1 MLGQKQVQKISQK
14 LALSKNMQQSINI
27 LSMHTIDL
35 KDFIEK
41 EIIENPFLETEEV
54 DFVNNEE
61 SYKNLQSTTDN
72 NYNQDEVFSKLVDK
86 TLTLKEHLINQI
98 NLTFQDDNEKFIAY
112 YVTDMLDDNGYF
124 RGLDENIAQ
133 ELKISLT
140 KFNSIM
146 NILKTFD
153 PIGVYSQNLEE
164 CLKLQAIEKNI
175 FNSKFKKILENLN
188 LVAKLDFKSLKKE
201 CEISEEEL
209 RELISKLKKLNP
221 KPGRD
226 FLTNNSQIILPEII
240 IKGNKDQGFY
250 PIINDKAVPNCFYQ
264 NNIDNK
270 NLKPN
275 EKSFCSKN
283 KRTAIEVVTALT
295 KRKKLLLN
303 FADKILELQY
313 EFFANGVNFLKPLV
327 VSDLAKKLE
336 VNESTISRIGNKYI
350 ETPHGVFEIKFFFS
364 SKIKSEL
371 TENHHSSI
379 SVKNTI
385 KDIICN
391 EEKILSDL
399 DISNILSQKYSISIS
414 RRTVTKYR
422 EFMKIPTSAIRKR
435 LKKMGAS

>member
-1 MLGQKQVQKISQK
+1 MLGQKQIQKISQK

-41 EIIENPFLETEEV
+41 EIIENPFLETEES
-54 DFVNNEE
+54 DFINKEE
-61 SYKNLQSTTDN
+61 NYTSSQRADS

-112 YVTDMLDDNGYF
+112 YVTDMLDDNGYL
-124 RGLDENIAQ
+124 RDLAENIAQ
-133 ELKISLT
+133 ELKISIT
-140 KFNSIM
+140 KFNPVMS
-146 NILKTFD
+146 ILKTFD

-175 FNSKFKKILENLN
+175 YNSKFKKILDNLS
-188 LVAKLDFKSLKKE
+188 LVANLDFQSLKKE

-209 RELISKLKKLNP
+209 KELIAKLKKLNP

-226 FLTNNSQIILPEII
+226 FLTNNPQIILPEII

-250 PIINDKAVPNCFYQ
+250 PIINDRAIPNCFYQ
-264 NNIDNK
+264 NNIENK

-283 KRTAIEVVTALT
+283 KRTAMEIVGALT

-313 EFFANGVNFLKPLV
+313 EFFVNGTNFLKPLV
-327 VSDLAKKLE
+327 ISDLAKKLE
-336 VNESTISRIGNKYI
+336 INESTVSRIGNKYI

-371 TENHHSSI
+371 TENHHSSV
-379 SVKNTI
+379 SVKNII

-391 EEKILSDL
+391 EDKVLSDL
-399 DISNILSQKYSISIS
+399 DISDMLSQEYSISIS

-422 EFMKIPTSAIRKR
+422 EFMKISTSAIRKR
-435 LKKMGAS
+435 LKKMGVS

>member
-1 MLGQKQVQKISQK
+1 VLGQKQVQKISQK

-54 DFVNNEE
+54 DYAHNEE
-61 SYKNLQSTTDN
+61 NYKNSQSTTDN
-72 NYNQDEVFSKLVDK
+72 NYDQDEVFSKLVDK

-124 RGLDENIAQ
+124 RGLDESIAQ

-175 FNSKFKKILENLN
+175 YNSKFKKILENLN

-209 RELISKLKKLNP
+209 KELIIKLRKLNP

-226 FLTNNSQIILPEII
+226 FLTNNFQIILPEII

-250 PIINDKAVPNCFYQ
+250 PIINGKAVPNCFYQ

-270 NLKPN
+270 YLKPN

-283 KRTAIEVVTALT
+283 KRIAIEVVSALT

-313 EFFANGVNFLKPLV
+313 EFLQMVLIF
-327 VSDLAKKLE
+327 
-336 VNESTISRIGNKYI
+336 
-350 ETPHGVFEIKFFFS
+350 
-364 SKIKSEL
+364 
-371 TENHHSSI
+371 
-379 SVKNTI
+379 
-385 KDIICN
+385 
-391 EEKILSDL
+391 
-399 DISNILSQKYSISIS
+399 
-414 RRTVTKYR
+414 
-422 EFMKIPTSAIRKR
+422 
-435 LKKMGAS
+435 